1 MFSKIIKKL
10 KGFHKKEQVNNE
22 WNEEKLVKLIPV
34 ANEMEK
40 IITEC
45 NFPYSI
51 NENWEEVAKAAKEP
65 TAKIIQLFLDNN
77 LLLDDIKFV
86 SRLINTKYDRINQS
100 INDSVNY
107 MDEYIQTKIYGCPK
121 RELDFVTLDNIMRTL
136 VEEDVKNGDLKLGDP
151 LNK

>member
-10 KGFHKKEQVNNE
+10 KGLHRKESINNE
-22 WNEEKLVKLIPV
+22 WNEEKLTKLIPV
-34 ANEMEK
+34 ANEMER

-45 NFPYSI
+45 SFPYSI
-51 NENWEEVAKAAKEP
+51 NENWDQVAKSAKEP